1 MPTTGSKPK
10 KSSIMTEYRDHF
22 ATRRDAMLA
31 ALRELVECE
40 SPSHDKDAVDRLGEI
55 LSRKFTAIG
64 GTVQFHR
71 SLKFGNHLQ
80 VDFPGSDNDRK
91 PIMLLGH
98 FDTVWDVGTLKQ
110 MPFKIDGEKAS
121 GPGAFDM
128 KGGIVIM
135 LEAIRAVRE
144 LRGRLSRPVTVL
156 LNTDEEVGS
165 DSSRPIT
172 EGLAKQSE
180 AVLVLEPAGLG
191 GAAKTARKGVGDYTV
206 RVVGVPSHAGLDFEK
221 GQSAI
226 VELSRQILAM
236 TRFVDLKRGI
246 TVNPG
251 VIRGGT
257 RTNVVAAEAEVDV
270 DVRIARIGDGK
281 FLDRKFRGLRPIN
294 KKCKLEVGGGI
305 NRPPLEKTKASAALF
320 ATARGLASQIGWKLR
335 EVSVGGGSDGNF
347 TAGLGIPTLDG
358 LGAAG
363 DGAHAKHEHILISEL
378 PRKTALIAA
387 LLESI

>member
-1 MPTTGSKPK
+1 MPMSASKSR
-10 KSSIMTEYRDHF
+10 KSSIMTEYRDHL
-22 ATRRDAMLA
+22 AARRDAMLA
-31 ALRELVECE
+31 TLRELVECE
-40 SPSHDKDAVDRLGEI
+40 SPSQNKAAVDRLGEV
-55 LSRKFTAIG
+55 LAQKFAAIG
-64 GTVQFHR
+64 GRTQFHR

-80 VDFPGSDNDRK
+80 VNFPGRDAGRK
-91 PIMLLGH
+91 PILLLGH
-98 FDTVWDVGTLKQ
+98 FDTVWDVGTLKP
-110 MPFKIDGEKAS
+110 MPFKIDGEKAL
-121 GPGAFDM
+121 GPGIFDM
-128 KGGIVIM
+128 KGGIVMM

-144 LRGRLSRPVTVL
+144 LRGALPRPVTVL

-180 AVLVLEPAGLG
+180 AVLVLEPAGPG
-191 GAAKTARKGVGDYTV
+191 GAAKTARKGVGDYTL
-206 RVVGVPSHAGLDFEK
+206 RVTGVSSHAGLDFEK

-226 VELSRQILAM
+226 VELSRQIVAM

-251 VIRGGT
+251 LIRGGT

-270 DVRIARIGDGK
+270 DVRIGK
-281 FLDRKFRGLRPIN
+281 IADAEVVDRKFHGLRAFN
-294 KKCKLEVGGGI
+294 KKCRLEVGGGI
-305 NRPPLEKTKASAALF
+305 NRPPLEKTKASGALYDL
-320 ATARGLASQIGWKLR
+320 ARGLAGEIGWKLR
-335 EVSVGGGSDGNF
+335 EVAVGGGSDGNF

-363 DGAHAKHEHILISEL
+363 DGAHARHEHILLAEL

-387 LLESI
+387 LLERI

>member
-1 MPTTGSKPK
+1 
-10 KSSIMTEYRDHF
+10 MTEYRDRI
-22 ATRRDAMLA
+22 AARRDAMLST
-31 ALRELVECE
+31 LGELVEHE
-40 SPSHDKDAVDRLGEI
+40 SPSSNKAAVDELGQLLAQKFGEI
-55 LSRKFTAIG
+55 G
-64 GTVQFHR
+64 GQTQFHA
-71 SLKFGNHLQ
+71 SLNFGNHLQ
-80 VDFPGSDNDRK
+80 VDFPGRDNSRK

-98 FDTVWDVGTLKQ
+98 FDTVWDIGTLKQ
-110 MPFKIDGEKAS
+110 MPFKIDSEKAA
-121 GPGAFDM
+121 GPGIFDM
-128 KGGIVIM
+128 KGGIVMM
-135 LEAIRAVRE
+135 LEAIRAVQE
-144 LRGRLSRPVTVL
+144 VRGALPRPVTVL

-172 EGLAKQSE
+172 EGLAKLSE
-180 AVLVLEPAGLG
+180 AVLVLEPAGPG

-206 RVVGVPSHAGLDFEK
+206 RVTGVPSHAGLDFEK

-236 TRFVDLKRGI
+236 TKFVDLKRGI

-270 DVRIARIGDGK
+270 DVRIAKIDDAKG
-281 FLDRKFRGLRPIN
+281 LDKKFRSLRPFN

-320 ATARGLASQIGWKLR
+320 TLARGLAGEIGWKLR
-335 EVSVGGGSDGNF
+335 EVAVGGGSDGNF

-363 DGAHAKHEHILISEL
+363 DGAHAKHEHVILADF

-387 LLESI
+387 LLEKI

>member
-1 MPTTGSKPK
+1 
-10 KSSIMTEYRDHF
+10 
-22 ATRRDAMLA
+22 
-31 ALRELVECE
+31 
-40 SPSHDKDAVDRLGEI
+40 
-55 LSRKFTAIG
+55 
-64 GTVQFHR
+64 
-71 SLKFGNHLQ
+71 
-80 VDFPGSDNDRK
+80 
-91 PIMLLGH
+91 MLLGH
-98 FDTVWDVGTLKQ
+98 FDTVWDIGTLKQ
-110 MPFKIDGEKAS
+110 MPFKIDSEKAA
-121 GPGAFDM
+121 GPGIFDM
-128 KGGIVIM
+128 KGGIVMM
-135 LEAIRAVRE
+135 LEAIRAVQE
-144 LRGRLSRPVTVL
+144 LRGALPRPVTVL

-172 EGLAKQSE
+172 EGLAKHSQ
-180 AVLVLEPAGLG
+180 AVIVLEPAGPG

-206 RVVGVPSHAGLDFEK
+206 RVTGIPSHAGLDFEK

-236 TRFVDLKRGI
+236 TKFVDLKRGI

-270 DVRIARIGDGK
+270 DVRIAKIDDAKGLDKK
-281 FLDRKFRGLRPIN
+281 FHGLRAFN
-294 KKCKLEVGGGI
+294 KNCRLDVGGGI
-305 NRPPLEKTKASAALF
+305 NRPPLEKTKASMALF
-320 ATARGLASQIGWKLR
+320 TLARGLAGEIGWKLR
-335 EVSVGGGSDGNF
+335 EVAVGGGSDGNF

-387 LLESI
+387 LLERI